1 VGRVTLVLQS
11 SSAFAALHK
20 DGVIG
25 YGSIMTSRMHSRPK
39 SPKFSGPPRVRYE
52 PPTVEEAVTAAQG
65 LAADPEQQVA
75 IVAGL
80 MDRPEDEVRSQVLS
94 AALKQTLSRPA
105 RDWAQP
111 TRSPQVVVVRRRRVG
126 PG

>member
-1 VGRVTLVLQS
+1 MYLARSSPTVLTWFMDASLSDLQHPHSGTPRPPGAFTPSRPVTLVSQS

-52 PPTVEEAVTAAQG
+52 PSTVEEAVTAAQD
-65 LAADPEQQVA
+65 LAADREQQVA
-75 IVAGL
+75 IAAGL
-80 MDRPEDEVRSQVLS
+80 I
-94 AALKQTLSRPA
+94 
-105 RDWAQP
+105 
-111 TRSPQVVVVRRRRVG
+111 
-126 PG
+126 

>member
-1 VGRVTLVLQS
+1 MSQS
-11 SSAFAALHK
+11 SPAYAALHK
-20 DGVIG
+20 GDVIG
-25 YGSIMTSRMHSRPK
+25 YSLIMNRHVRSRSK
-39 SPKFSGPPRVRYE
+39 SPKFAGPPRVRYE
-52 PPTVEEAVTAAQG
+52 PPTIEEAIAAAQD
-65 LAADPEQQVA
+65 LAGDPEQQVA

-111 TRSPQVVVVRRRRVG
+111 TRSPQVVVMRRRRVG
-126 PG
+126 PE